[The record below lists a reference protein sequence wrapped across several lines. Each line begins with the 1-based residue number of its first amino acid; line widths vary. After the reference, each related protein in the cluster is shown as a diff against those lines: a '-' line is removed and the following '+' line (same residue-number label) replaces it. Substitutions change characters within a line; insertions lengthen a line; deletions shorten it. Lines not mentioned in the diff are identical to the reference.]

1 MSASEFH
8 EALHDIARLFEQLA
22 LQLEQGIETLA
33 AQAGGEADLAALQ
46 RARVAT
52 HSAANRM
59 RDVIPDLLA
68 LRDESPACHGAAPDR
83 IMLG

>member
-8 EALHDIARLFEQLA
+8 EALHDITRLFEQLA

-33 AQAGGEADLAALQ
+33 ANAAGEADLAALQ

-59 RDVIPDLLA
+59 RDVTPDLLA
-68 LRDESPACHGAAPDR
+68 LRDEAPACDGAALHR
-83 IMLG
+83 ITLG